1 MESLDKP
8 PSYIVRKESLGRHR
22 KYWVVRENC
31 GQKRVAT
38 VMGSRAEACTW
49 VMVKEKKST

>member
-1 MESLDKP
+1 MDSLDKP

-22 KYWVVRENC
+22 KFWVVRENC
-31 GQKRVAT
+31 GQKKVAT

-49 VMVKEKKST
+49 VMIKEKKAT